1 MSFHVISKEAKCSC
15 CMFEFVGIL
24 CRHVLNVFIKE
35 NVYSLPSQYVLSRWT
50 INAKKDKIKGVA
62 IEDLEEGSNRASSTS
77 LFNSIM
83 FGSLEL
89 SERGSRSE
97 KHHDI
102 AIQALR
108 KAITKLDYRISYY
121 CSFSLF

>member
-1 MSFHVISKEAKCSC
+1 
-15 CMFEFVGIL
+15 MFEFVGIL